1 MLCME
6 TIGKIRRLIDHD
18 SISQIARDL
27 GLARNT
33 VKKARQTGIALALD
47 RGRGCSELLHLA

>member
-1 MLCME
+1 ME
-6 TIGKIRRLIDHD
+6 TLGKIRRRRLIDHD

-33 VKKARQTGIALALD
+33 VKKALRSAAESLNDSTFSAI
-47 RGRGCSELLHLA
+47 